1 MSIPRFSVQNSVFV
15 NLLMI
20 LVIAMGTYSLFTLP
34 TELMPQIRLNR
45 VVVAVSYPGASPEEV
60 EELIVKP
67 IEDEIDD
74 LDYLDMYLTTS
85 QEELAR
91 VNVVFESI
99 NEDQFRRVYQDLRQ
113 AVDRVSLP
121 EGADDP
127 TFLSLESSTWM
138 PMGTI

>member
-1 MSIPRFSVQNSVFV
+1 
-15 NLLMI
+15 
-20 LVIAMGTYSLFTLP
+20 
-34 TELMPQIRLNR
+34 
-45 VVVAVSYPGASPEEV
+45 
-60 EELIVKP
+60 
-67 IEDEIDD
+67 
-74 LDYLDMYLTTS
+74 TTS

-138 PMGTI
+138 PMGTIVVSGNLPEFRLKQLAEELEDEIGRLRGVDSITISGLREREVWVEVDPERLYRHNL